1 MTAMSREKGAIFW
14 VNLVRGVAPKFPQKS
29 LLKKKKNLSFLSFSS
44 RNYFVA
50 LRAFVC

>member
-1 MTAMSREKGAIFW
+1 MTAMGRESGAILGQISGRRDAH
-14 VNLVRGVAPKFPQKS
+14 NLPQKS